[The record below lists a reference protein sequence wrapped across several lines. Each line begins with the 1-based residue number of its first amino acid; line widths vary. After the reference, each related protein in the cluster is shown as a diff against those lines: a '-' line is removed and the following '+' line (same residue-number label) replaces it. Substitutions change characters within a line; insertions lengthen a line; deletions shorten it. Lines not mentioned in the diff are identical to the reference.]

1 MLWKTI
7 SPFSWWKLC
16 KINNV
21 CSPDIELVRGL
32 MRSAS
37 VLETGWHKQIKNIV
51 NRVLQIY
58 YIYSLHYMNTFTQN
72 IIHTLFQGC
81 WSAFLFCGSGSSCFS
96 QCRSRSSCFLN
107 ADPDPALKK
116 FVKNNLMPS
125 FFSWKKQKRL
135 LKSKK

>member
-81 WSAFLFCGSGSSCFS
+81 WSAFLFCGSASSCFS

-116 FVKNNLMPS
+116 FVKNNLMQS
-125 FFSWKKQKRL
+125 FFSWQKQKRL